1 MPGEKWDTTAR
12 FPFHMTASSSI
23 GLVFTNYDHWD
34 LIDNPFVNQILT
46 IAIRAV
52 GADLTR
58 DPSLANRPVR
68 DKELNWPLEDE
79 EIALYMQPEIPS
91 LTYGNMYAV
100 FHLLQV
106 WAREY
111 QTEKCSFVIYSRPGT
126 PQQKELGLGHFLP
139 YF

>member
-91 LTYGNMYAV
+91 LTYGNI
-100 FHLLQV
+100 
-106 WAREY
+106 
-111 QTEKCSFVIYSRPGT
+111 FVIYSRPGT

>member
-12 FPFHMTASSSI
+12 MPFHMTDSSI
-23 GLVFTNYDHWD
+23 GLVFTNYDHWN
-34 LIDNPFVNQILT
+34 LIDNPFVDQILT
-46 IAIRAV
+46 RAIRAV

-58 DPSLANRPVR
+58 DPSLANQPVH
-68 DKELNWPLEDE
+68 DEELNWPLEDE
-79 EIALYMQPEIPS
+79 GIALYMQPEIPN
-91 LTYGNMYAV
+91 LTYGAMFAV

-111 QTEKCSFVIYSRPGT
+111 QTEQCSFVIFSRPGT